1 MKTEFKLKKNKKSS
15 ALEVKGDL
23 TAQAGDQ
30 FKQHLQQLLEE
41 NTDRVLSLK
50 EVKSIDV
57 SSIQLIQ
64 SFRSSTASQRKIQID
79 LPENL
84 ELLDLLEKTELL
96 NVFHINN

>member
-1 MKTEFKLKKNKKSS
+1 MKTEFKLKKNKESN
-15 ALEVKGDL
+15 ALEIKGDL

-30 FKQHLQQLLEE
+30 FKKHLQQLLEE
-41 NTDRVLSLK
+41 NINSVLSLK

-64 SFRSSTASQRKIQID
+64 SFRSLTGSHRKLQID

-96 NVFHINN
+96 NVINN

>member
-1 MKTEFKLKKNKKSS
+1 MKTEFKIKKNKESS

-23 TAQAGDQ
+23 TVQAGDQ
-30 FKQHLQQLLEE
+30 FKKHLQQLLDE
-41 NTDRVLSLK
+41 NTNSVLSLK

-64 SFRSSTASQRKIQID
+64 SFRSAIASQRRIQID

-96 NVFHINN
+96 NFFLTNN

>member
-1 MKTEFKLKKNKKSS
+1 MKTEFKITKSNEGS

-30 FKQHLQQLLEE
+30 FKKHLQLLLEE
-41 NTDRVLSLK
+41 SNSGMISLK
-50 EVKSIDV
+50 QVKSIDV

-64 SFRSSTASQRKIQID
+64 SFRSSTAKRKIQID

-84 ELLDLLEKTELL
+84 ELIDLLEKTALL
-96 NVFHINN
+96 HVFHTNN